1 MSKHNTDKKILMAD
15 TLRRRI
21 LSMEL
26 KPGAV
31 VDEIK
36 LGDEFGIS
44 RSPVRE
50 LIRQM
55 AAEGYLELEENRAA
69 RVSGMGYDALRNFFL
84 AAPLLYTSTA
94 QLAAENATAAEI
106 SALKDIQLKVAEAA
120 RTGDTEGSVYHNN
133 RFHWEIGKMAHNPYL
148 MPSMERILIDHAR
161 LGRLFYRRD
170 AGENMQ
176 QDAYKAVAQHDEMIE
191 AIERRDSEG
200 VVLLMR
206 DHMELSRRRMAEYVI
221 PSGLDSEIGLP

>member
-1 MSKHNTDKKILMAD
+1 MSKHSTDRKTLMAE

-26 KPGAV
+26 RPGAV
-31 VDEIK
+31 VDEVK

-69 RVSGMGYDALRNFFL
+69 RVSAMGYDALRNFFL
-84 AAPLLYTSTA
+84 AAPLLYTATA

-106 SALKDIQLKVAEAA
+106 AALKDIQLHVAAAA
-120 RTGDTEGSVYHNN
+120 RDGDTEGSVYHNN

-148 MPSMERILIDHAR
+148 LPSMERVLIDHAR
-161 LGRLFYRRD
+161 LGKLFYHHE
-170 AGENMQ
+170 AGKSMQ
-176 QDAYKAVAQHDEMIE
+176 QDAYTAVAQHDEIIA
-191 AIERRDSEG
+191 AIEQRDSAA
-200 VVLLMR
+200 VVRLMR
-206 DHMELSRRRMAEYVI
+206 EHMELSRRRMTEYVI
-221 PSGLDSEIGLP
+221 PSGLEGEIVMS

>member
-1 MSKHNTDKKILMAD
+1 MSKTNIDRKLLMAE

-21 LSMEL
+21 LAMEL

-36 LGDEFGIS
+36 LGEEFGIS

-84 AAPLLYTSTA
+84 AAPLLYAVTVR
-94 QLAAENATAAEI
+94 LAAENASATEI
-106 SALKDIQLKVAEAA
+106 AALKDIQLEVAKAA
-120 RTGDTEGSVYHNN
+120 REGDTEGSVYHNN
-133 RFHWEIGKMAHNPYL
+133 RFHSAIGKMAHNPYL
-148 MPSMERILIDHAR
+148 IPSMERVLIDHAR
-161 LGRLFYRRD
+161 LGKLFYHRE
-170 AGENMQ
+170 AGADMQ
-176 QDAYKAVAQHDEMIE
+176 QDAYKAVAQHDEIIE
-191 AIERRDSEG
+191 AIERRDG
-200 VVLLMR
+200 DAAVLLMR
-206 DHMELSRRRMAEYVI
+206 EHMELSRRRMAEYVV
-221 PSGLDSEIGLP
+221 PSGLEEESGL